1 MPYRLPVPG
10 AGCRCAGVPA
20 AVPAPDARCRLP
32 GAGWRMPA
40 CRCRWPVPDAGGRCR
55 IAGAACRV
63 PDAGAR
69 CRLLVPR
76 AGGRWLVPVAGRHK
90 MYIVLNLHQWNAQQG
105 QQVLNNGSQPST
117 SQALPLQCNT
127 PECQQVPSQGAQHP
141 NGF

>member
-10 AGCRCAGVPA
+10 AGVPA
-20 AVPAPDARCRLP
+20 AVPAPDARCRCRLP
-32 GAGWRMPA
+32 GAGWRMPGA
-40 CRCRWPVPDAGGRCR
+40 GMPVPVAGAGCRWPVPDCRMPVPHAGCRCPV
-55 IAGAACRV
+55 AGAACRW
-63 PDAGAR
+63 P
-69 CRLLVPR
+69 
-76 AGGRWLVPVAGRHK
+76 VPVAGRHK